1 MSFGWNNA
9 PKLPHTKAVLLE
21 RAQRIRIAA
30 MRAKHEVAILRSGV
44 QLSGGRTGGSASA
57 LEARANAW
65 EAKADRLVRE
75 AAEMDEAPSP
85 GNPHRRSA

>member
-1 MSFGWNNA
+1 MYGRGPA
-9 PKLPHTKAVLLE
+9 VKLPNTKAVLLE

-30 MRAKHEVAILRSGV
+30 MRARHEVAILRSGV
-44 QLSGGRTGGSASA
+44 QLSGGRTGGSARA

-75 AAEMDEAPSP
+75 AMEMEDAPSP
-85 GNPHRRSA
+85 ANPHRRSA

>member
-1 MSFGWNNA
+1 MFGWNNA

-30 MRAKHEVAILRSGV
+30 MRARHEVAIIKGGGFVGPRGV
-44 QLSGGRTGGSASA
+44 LPAYKT

-75 AAEMDEAPSP
+75 AMEMEDAPSP
-85 GNPHRRSA
+85 GDSHRRSA